1 MFREGDGPFRAGH
14 VGGGKGSGAG
24 SFGKRPGGPVPEVR
38 SVRAA
43 VFPESL
49 PPWRSGKYGK
59 NFARESKSY
68 RLNFTDEQYLFS
80 SS

>member
-1 MFREGDGPFRAGH
+1 DMS
-14 VGGGKGSGAG
+14 GGGKGSGVG
-24 SFGKRPGGPVPEVR
+24 SFGKRPGGPVPEAR

-43 VFPESL
+43 VFPESV
-49 PPWRSGKYGK
+49 PPWKSGKK
-59 NFARESKSY
+59 FARESKSY